1 MTKVQSNVVMKLW
14 GVADTTSRID
24 VVCPLFKSE
33 KELISELGEN
43 VDLKKVCTVELL
55 KKFKGRS
62 SVLKRKTM
70 DGRVTYFVAI
80 DKDGY
85 AIYNSVQSRNLDR
98 SIWNF
103 EYGSLRELYSEF
115 RDKGVH
121 IENDVYAKNDAYWEQ
136 VSQLVKK
143 NGLFSS
149 KK

>member
-1 MTKVQSNVVMKLW
+1 M
-14 GVADTTSRID
+14 
-24 VVCPLFKSE
+24 
-33 KELISELGEN
+33 
-43 VDLKKVCTVELL
+43 CTVELL

-115 RDKGVH
+115 RDKGVY

-136 VSQLVKK
+136 VS
-143 NGLFSS
+143 
-149 KK
+149 

>member
-1 MTKVQSNVVMKLW
+1 MAKIQSNVVMKLW

-24 VVCPLFKSE
+24 VLFPLFKSE

-43 VDLKKVCTVELL
+43 IDSKKVCTIEML
-55 KKFKGRS
+55 KNFKGRK
-62 SVLKRKTM
+62 SVLKRKTN
-70 DGRVTYFVAI
+70 DGRITYFVAI

-98 SIWNF
+98 PIWNF
-103 EYGSLRELYSEF
+103 EYGSLRDIYSEF
-115 RDKGVH
+115 RNRGAH
-121 IENDVYAKNDAYWEQ
+121 IENDVYAKNDAYWER